1 MVWKGVDLS
10 KEMNMLFPKSGKFG
24 DGLRSTISGIIRLQ
38 FMFKII
44 AVTDSFGHFA

>member
-10 KEMNMLFPKSGKFG
+10 KEMGMLFPDFENHPQKP
-24 DGLRSTISGIIRLQ
+24 
-38 FMFKII
+38 MFKII